1 MAKKVSKK
9 TAAMKKLQSVKLE
22 IKQRLSKI
30 GKQESKVKKLKKKL
44 KKLK

>member
-9 TAAMKKLQSVKLE
+9 TAAKKKFQFVKLE